1 MNLLREAKA
10 DDLINHHSGVGD
22 NINKSKKIESEEKL
36 GVVMFGENHFVD
48 SKRSEYSKE
57 EQLYTDDGNL
67 GVSIE
72 ANEHW

>member
-1 MNLLREAKA
+1 MNLFFECKA

-22 NINKSKKIESEEKL
+22 NINKSKKIECEEKL

-48 SKRSEYSKE
+48 SKRSKNSKE
-57 EQLYTDDGNL
+57 EQLYTGDGNL
-67 GVSIE
+67 DVSIE